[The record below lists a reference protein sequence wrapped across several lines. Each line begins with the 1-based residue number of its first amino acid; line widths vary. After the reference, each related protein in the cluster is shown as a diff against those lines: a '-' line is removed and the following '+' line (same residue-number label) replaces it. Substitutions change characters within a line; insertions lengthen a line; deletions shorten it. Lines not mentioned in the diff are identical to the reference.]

1 MLTAVFC
8 HTKKNKNMNNYKGYE
23 IFSDPAYFDMVCIRK
38 NGSKNFNETIHVNSV
53 QEAKETI
60 DEITILSDYMDW
72 YKNKYG
78 GVIMVS
84 DYWVNEFVTGK

>member
-1 MLTAVFC
+1 MEI
-8 HTKKNKNMNNYKGYE
+8 YKGYE
-23 IFSDPAYFDMVCIRK
+23 LFSDASYYDMICIRK
-38 NGSKNFNETIHVNSV
+38 KGSRDFNETIHVDTI

-60 DEITILSDYMDW
+60 DEITTLYDYMDW

-84 DYWVNEFVTGK
+84 DFWIKDFVSGC

>member
-1 MLTAVFC
+1 MEI
-8 HTKKNKNMNNYKGYE
+8 YKGYE
-23 IFSDPAYFDMVCIRK
+23 LFSDSSYSDMIAIRK
-38 NGSKNFNETIHVNSV
+38 RGTRDFTETIHNATIE
-53 QEAKETI
+53 EAKDTV

-84 DYWVNEFVTGK
+84 DYWIKEFVTGS